1 MSSYTSAERYLGAL
15 ARRSALP
22 EGFCAAASS
31 LTFTPKERPKPLPMN
46 LALILLDQPTASFAA
61 RYTSNRLAGAPVLIG
76 RERLE
81 ESRVRGVLVNNK
93 IANVGAPNGVAEA
106 RAILQALGELLGTPE
121 RQLLPASTGIIGWAL
136 PVAEILS
143 TLPVLAAGLQRRS
156 LLPVAR
162 AIMTTDAYPKLRRA
176 RVGTGSIVG
185 VAKGAG
191 MIEPALATMLVFLLT
206 DLEIGRSV
214 LREELARCAE
224 ESFNRISVDG
234 DQSTSD
240 MVVALSSRRKPAVP
254 RRAFREG
261 LAAVCRAL
269 AQDIVRNGEGVGH
282 VIRVRLRGL
291 PERLAL
297 GLGKAVVNSP
307 LVKTAVF
314 GNDPNVG
321 RILSALGDHLSAA
334 PDGAS
339 FELGELSVRLG
350 GITLYEG
357 GAFRLDPGKER
368 ALSGYLRRCAM
379 EPGRKGYPQH
389 ERCVEIEI
397 ERRGRKG
404 GATLEVCGAD
414 LSYEYVRENA
424 DYRS

>member
-1 MSSYTSAERYLGAL
+1 MNRYTSAEQYLGAL
-15 ARRSALP
+15 ERRSALP
-22 EGFCAAASS
+22 EGFCAATAS
-31 LTFTPKERPKPLPMN
+31 LTFQPKEKPKPLPMN

-81 ESRVRGVLVNNK
+81 ERQVRGVLVNNK
-93 IANVGAPNGVAEA
+93 IANVGAPGGVEQA
-106 RAILQALGELLGTPE
+106 RQVLQALGELLDSPG
-121 RQLLPASTGIIGWAL
+121 RQLLPASTGIIGWGL
-136 PVAEILS
+136 PVEEILS
-143 TLPVLAAGLQRRS
+143 TLPALAAGLQRRS

-162 AIMTTDAYPKLRRA
+162 AIMTTDGYPKLRRA
-176 RVGTGSIVG
+176 RVGAGSIVG

-191 MIEPALATMLVFLLT
+191 MIEPSLATMLVFLLT
-206 DLEIGRSV
+206 DLQIGRFA

-224 ESFNRISVDG
+224 ATFNRISIDG

-254 RRAFREG
+254 RSAFREG
-261 LAAVCRAL
+261 MLAVCRAL
-269 AQDIVRNGEGVGH
+269 AEDIVRNGEGVGH

-334 PDGAS
+334 PDGAR
-339 FELGELSVRLG
+339 FDLAELAVRLG
-350 GITLYEG
+350 GILLYES
-357 GAFRLDPGKER
+357 GAFRLDPAKEQ
-368 ALSGYLRRCAM
+368 ALAAYLRKCAM
-379 EPGRKGYPQH
+379 DSARKAYPPH
-389 ERCVEIEI
+389 ERCVEIEV

-404 GATLEVCGAD
+404 GAELEVCGAD